1 MKFLSTNHRVR
12 RQRVHMARL
21 LGKFQLGGHGF
32 LAGHGNCIFAGFGGI
47 GHGLADECAADCNSG
62 NCAEKNILLR
72 QTELLS

>member
-1 MKFLSTNHRVR
+1 MYTSSLVS
-12 RQRVHMARL
+12 
-21 LGKFQLGGHGF
+21 KFQLGGHGF

-47 GHGLADECAADCNSG
+47 GHGLADECAADCNGG

>member
-32 LAGHGNCIFAGFGGI
+32 LAGHGNCVLAGFSGI
-47 GHGLADECAADCNSG
+47 GHSVADECAADCHGGNS
-62 NCAEKNILLR
+62 AEKDILLR
-72 QTELLS
+72 QTWLLS